1 MKIQTKILQE
11 MIAKAI
17 KGASNNTM
25 IPITSL
31 IGVELKNNILTLMT
45 TDGSNHLQIS
55 QDLENEIQDA
65 GQEFYTVVNAEIFS
79 KLVAKTTTDVIYLT
93 ILENC
98 LEFKGNGTYKL
109 DIAVNEDGVV
119 INFPRVDSTNYE
131 VVATLDSNTFRNYLN
146 KCKDALAK
154 TMEIPCLTGY
164 YIGENIIATDRDII
178 SAISESVLSKPL
190 LINNNMGELI
200 QLIDGQFDVYTLDN
214 NIAILSKTVKIYGKQ
229 LEGIEIYPVQAL
241 QQLLSTDYLCHTS
254 VNKQELLN
262 VLDRMSLFI
271 TEYDKNGVYLIF
283 TNNVLQVVS
292 QKSSAA
298 EIITLNGTVMPET
311 LQEYRCLVDVDM
323 LKSQVQTNSTDCV
336 DIFFGQPTS
345 IKIVDGNT
353 TNIISLLDN
362 SELNN

>member
-1 MKIQTKILQE
+1 MKINTKILQE
-11 MIAKAI
+11 MIAKSI
-17 KGASNNTM
+17 KGSSNNTM

-31 IGVELKNNILTLMT
+31 IGIELKDNVLTLMT
-45 TDGSNHLQIS
+45 TDGSNHLEIS
-55 QDLENEIQDA
+55 QDLESEIQDA

-109 DIAVNEDGVV
+109 DIAVNEDGAV
-119 INFPRVDSTNYE
+119 INFPRVDTTNYE
-131 VVATLDSNTFRNYLN
+131 VVATLDSTMFRNYLN

-164 YIGENIIATDRDII
+164 YVGETIIATDRDIV

-200 QLIDGQFDVYTLDN
+200 QLIDGQFDIDILDN
-214 NIAILSKTVKIYGKQ
+214 NIAFLSKTVKIYGKQ

-241 QQLLSTDYLCHTS
+241 HQLLSTDYLGHTS

-292 QKSSAA
+292 QKSNAA
-298 EIITLNGTVMPET
+298 EIIALNGTVMPET
-311 LQEYRCLVDVDM
+311 LQEYRCLVDIDM
-323 LKSQVQTNSTDCV
+323 LKSQVQTNSADCV
-336 DIFFGQPTS
+336 HIFFGQPTS

-362 SELNN
+362 SGLNN